1 MDIEKIK
8 QIVDGY
14 IQELALEFGR
24 YAKEMVSSAEGVEE
38 EISGMGLPEDMFV
51 TLWDPQAIFYVS
63 KAACTLHT
71 ERIFQLLEGMDPEEE
86 QAARKMI
93 ARRLHGIVDD
103 LTSSMDLGEIPWDE
117 E

>member
-1 MDIEKIK
+1 MNIDKIK
-8 QIVDGY
+8 RIVDGY
-14 IQELALEFGR
+14 IQELAAEFGR

-38 EISGMGLPEDMFV
+38 EISDMGLPEDMFV
-51 TLWDPQAIFYVS
+51 MLWDPQSVLYAS

-71 ERIFQLLEGMDPEEE
+71 DRIFKLLEGMDPEEE

-103 LTSSMDLGEIPWDE
+103 LNSSMNLGEIPSDE